1 MLKQPF
7 LFLAIVL
14 IVTSATLFMPLG
26 VLFGY
31 IFLASTGV
39 LFCIRCCRG
48 IPANA
53 SEYLSIWMTYLG
65 IIITLHGIL
74 LGWDSSLGGAPP
86 NAQMKRLSTWVSYTG
101 GGIAILSIL
110 AAYFFTPSKKAHKDS
125 RSLSGFHVEPTSAGV
140 ASTDNGDQG

>member
-31 IFLASTGV
+31 VFLASTGV

-48 IPANA
+48 IPVKAPG
-53 SEYLSIWMTYLG
+53 YVSIWMTYLG

-86 NAQMKRLSTWVSYTG
+86 SAEMKRLSTWVSYTG

-140 ASTDNGDQG
+140 ASTGNGDQG

>member
-14 IVTSATLFMPLG
+14 IVTSATFFMPLG

-31 IFLASTGV
+31 VFLASTGV

-48 IPANA
+48 IPAKA
-53 SEYLSIWMTYLG
+53 PGYVSIWMTYLG
-65 IIITLHGIL
+65 IILTLHGIL

-86 NAQMKRLSTWVSYTG
+86 SAEMKRLSTWVSYTG

-110 AAYFFTPSKKAHKDS
+110 ASYLFLAFEKCP
-125 RSLSGFHVEPTSAGV
+125 
-140 ASTDNGDQG
+140 

>member
-1 MLKQPF
+1 MLKRPF
-7 LFLAIVL
+7 SFLAIVL
-14 IVTSATLFMPLG
+14 IVSSATFFMPLG

-31 IFLASTGV
+31 VFLASTGV

-48 IPANA
+48 IPAKA
-53 SEYLSIWMTYLG
+53 PGYVSIWMTYLG

-86 NAQMKRLSTWVSYTG
+86 SAEMKRLSTWVSYIG

-125 RSLSGFHVEPTSAGV
+125 RSLSGFHVEPISAGV